1 MGNDFIKKI
10 IKPLIPKY
18 LVAVFF
24 GFMFNLFVIGS
35 AFISKLLLDN
45 VLPSKDISILTVFT
59 LGYLTFYIFRN
70 IISYLKSVLFSRHG
84 YKILSDIRSD
94 IYSSITS
101 EFCFTSF
108 TTEKQ
113 GYIITLFRDWLNS
126 ISWFLS
132 NILLSTVS
140 DCILLVIAL
149 IILASV
155 NLTMFFITLATL
167 PLYGLVYYFFGDKI
181 RVSRINMMN
190 ADAQVTQYLKDSLD
204 SIKEIRILNTEK
216 IFIEKYDSAQREFID
231 HGLKYVRIAS
241 LYDSLANMSSVL
253 GHVVVLLLGSLAYFS
268 GNMSIGTL
276 VTVNSIIALL
286 YSPIG
291 SIVNFNRLL
300 QVFKVELGKLTDF
313 LKNNTSENNVRD
325 NSDYL
330 PNAGN
335 KNGNIILKLEKVS
348 FSYPGL
354 KVLENIDLEIEK
366 GCTYAI
372 VGENG
377 SGKSTLI
384 NLITGLL
391 APGSGNIFFNGVNI
405 HEDIYQF
412 RQQVGYVPQDIF
424 LLNDSILNNIMFGR
438 NHDRDIAEL
447 LGICE
452 VNSFMQANSLDLDT
466 VIGEKGSKLSGGQ
479 KQKIALCRALYTDP
493 KLLIIDEG
501 TSNIDSDS
509 EQRILDNIKKAFPD
523 LSIILVS
530 HRLSTVRSADIILVL
545 KDSGIIEKGGFDEL
559 KRRGNEFCR
568 LFANQLYKDTDNN

>member
-1 MGNDFIKKI
+1 
-10 IKPLIPKY
+10 
-18 LVAVFF
+18 
-24 GFMFNLFVIGS
+24 MFNLFVIGS

-438 NHDRDIAEL
+438 IM
-447 LGICE
+447 I
-452 VNSFMQANSLDLDT
+452 
-466 VIGEKGSKLSGGQ
+466 VI
-479 KQKIALCRALYTDP
+479 
-493 KLLIIDEG
+493 
-501 TSNIDSDS
+501 
-509 EQRILDNIKKAFPD
+509 
-523 LSIILVS
+523 
-530 HRLSTVRSADIILVL
+530 
-545 KDSGIIEKGGFDEL
+545 
-559 KRRGNEFCR
+559 
-568 LFANQLYKDTDNN
+568 